1 MWSFLIVISLFQCWE
16 WISKI
21 LQQCNHYSL
30 RWFNYYFFTQLWW
43 FFFFFIEHSGTS
55 LLKRNELSLKK
66 KKGLVT
72 TLRTFHRV
80 HVYSLLH
87 PYFTDFPYFAYF
99 LEYHQLGK
107 RAVEMYSSN
116 LNCIPVMLYCLL
128 GLLSLVH
135 FRFFGTLC
143 SIFSWSSGLNL
154 SHHYLLAA
162 IQLAIYTL

>member
-1 MWSFLIVISLFQCWE
+1 MVV
-16 WISKI
+16 
-21 LQQCNHYSL
+21 
-30 RWFNYYFFTQLWW
+30 
-43 FFFFFIEHSGTS
+43 FFFFIEHSGTS
-55 LLKRNELSLKK
+55 LLKRNELSLK

-116 LNCIPVMLYCLL
+116 LNCIPVICFIACLACF
-128 GLLSLVH
+128 LLCISDSLAHYVQ
-135 FRFFGTLC
+135 
-143 SIFSWSSGLNL
+143 FSVGV
-154 SHHYLLAA
+154 
-162 IQLAIYTL
+162 QG